1 MAEYQRIEY
10 TIDRNGK
17 ITERVLGGQGTNCLA
32 TTAAIEADL
41 GTVTHRELL
50 PEYYENSELLTVDT
64 PLEQHT

>member
-32 TTAAIEADL
+32 ATAAIEADL

-50 PEYYENSELLTVDT
+50 PEYYETPELLTVDT